1 MVAKCKASTAT
12 IVDMVSSLIKQVSK
26 SKWLFIDSVADQ
38 TQRQFYELVRLGI
51 ADFPFSNLLGACE
64 FYGNMTTILDTY
76 AQLTSVTRFNIE
88 GDHHV
93 WLQSEGFLTVTSRD
107 GAVLGKVLSD
117 WLVWCRPTQSMPS
130 KYHDC
135 RSSRGLLKCT
145 VVETLCHMKGLPFTY
160 KHTNWIVNIILCM
173 ALHRKLRGIVGGSP
187 QYVRIPA
194 SRTSNQT
201 VSYSLQETHVR
212 AQRIDES
219 TILYHVAGTEKNL
232 PYLILS

>member
-1 MVAKCKASTAT
+1 MHLNGYNNAKAVLDWALENYPNPDEVVVGGYSAGSLAAQFWSAKIATMWQVEQKPKKYQILADSYVGVFPEYKIPSSSVINFFGGCNVDLNFSEDMVAKCKASTAT

-117 WLVWCRPTQSMPS
+117 WLV
-130 KYHDC
+130 
-135 RSSRGLLKCT
+135 
-145 VVETLCHMKGLPFTY
+145 
-160 KHTNWIVNIILCM
+160 
-173 ALHRKLRGIVGGSP
+173 
-187 QYVRIPA
+187 
-194 SRTSNQT
+194 
-201 VSYSLQETHVR
+201 
-212 AQRIDES
+212 
-219 TILYHVAGTEKNL
+219 
-232 PYLILS
+232 